1 MKKIFLSVILGMVL
15 CGVIVA
21 WSLFSAVFAFTYPN
35 EPNGFRDIKWQ
46 RGKQAISGLKVSEGY
61 GSYVQYWRD
70 SENLNFEGMQATR
83 ILYGFTGDYLET
95 VIVQFE
101 PCDAACYSSLKQK
114 LVETH
119 GPGQSVGEK
128 DVFWQG
134 DKTNIK
140 LQTYGK
146 GLEVDFADAGTMVKR
161 FSNIDDFNS
170 KFKTQWDELL
180 SQYDATTA
188 AGKIKEW
195 IAQEGKDILDSFQV
209 SPKGEQILLHFKGGG
224 DWIFTPSPQNVRQQT
239 TSQNVYSVAEA
250 VTILQNSSE
259 QFRDKDI
266 LLRAVVVDGVM
277 GMGCEDF
284 YILTDAKDVDLYHR
298 QYKSDV
304 TPEEKKKIKDIPR
317 IISGP
322 TLAMPKGVSGGNGKE
337 TIFRGHFFDNSMKPC
352 TDGWRR
358 FVITGNG
365 NEK

>member
-1 MKKIFLSVILGMVL
+1 MKNIFLSVTLSMVL
-15 CGVIVA
+15 CGIIVA
-21 WSLFSAVFAFTYPN
+21 GLLFPTAFAFAYPN
-35 EPNGFRDIKWQ
+35 EPDGFRDIKWQ
-46 RGKQAISGLKVSEGY
+46 TAKQAMSGLKVNEGY

-70 SENLNFEGMQATR
+70 SENLNFEGMQAAK

-114 LVETH
+114 LVERH

-140 LQTYGK
+140 LETYGE
-146 GLEVDFADAGTMVKR
+146 GLEVIFSDAERIAKR
-161 FSNIDDFNS
+161 FSNINDFNS
-170 KFKTQWDELL
+170 KFETQRDQLL
-180 SQYDATTA
+180 NQYDATTA
-188 AGKIKEW
+188 SGKIKEW
-195 IAQEGKDILDSFQV
+195 LAKEGKDVLDSFQV
-209 SPKGEQILLHFKGGG
+209 SPKGEQITLHFKGGG
-224 DWIFTPSPQNVRQQT
+224 DWVFTPSPQNVRQQT
-239 TSQNVYSVAEA
+239 TSQNIYSVAEA
-250 VTILQNSSE
+250 VTILQNNSK
-259 QFRDKDI
+259 QFRYKDI
-266 LLRAVVVDGVM
+266 LLRAAVVDGVM

-284 YILTDAKDVDLYHR
+284 YILTDTKDVGLYHR

-352 TDGWRR
+352 TDGWKR
-358 FVITGNG
+358 FVITGND
-365 NEK
+365 ER